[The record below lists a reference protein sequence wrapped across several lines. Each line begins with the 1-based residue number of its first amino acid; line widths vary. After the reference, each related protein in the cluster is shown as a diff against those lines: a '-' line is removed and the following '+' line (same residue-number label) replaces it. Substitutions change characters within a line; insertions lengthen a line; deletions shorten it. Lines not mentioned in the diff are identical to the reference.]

1 MLPIILKV
9 ACVAAGGA
17 IGCVARY
24 LTSLLIGAHTGG
36 NFPWAT
42 LTVNVAGCLIIGL
55 ISGTLS
61 RYEGVGEHVRLFLTV
76 GLCGGFTTFSTF
88 ANENWMLLDGR
99 HFIAAAAYCSLSL
112 LLGLAAVY
120 AGYRLAGA

>member
-1 MLPIILKV
+1 MMPIIMKV

-24 LTSLLIGAHTGG
+24 LMSLLIGAHTGG
-36 NFPWAT
+36 AFPWAT

-55 ISGTLS
+55 ISGAASRCAGLS
-61 RYEGVGEHVRLFLTV
+61 EHLRLFLTV
-76 GLCGGFTTFSTF
+76 GFCGGFTTFSTF
-88 ANENWMLLDGR
+88 ANENWLLLDSR
-99 HFIAAAAYCSLSL
+99 HFATAVAYCALSL
-112 LLGLAAVY
+112 LLGLGAVY